1 MLLRPAHLGRA
12 NAFALLR
19 LLPMSDRD
27 TDVEL
32 LTLRHRLSVPERQ
45 LGEEKVGFS
54 PSDRAFPVALPY
66 RLPGRTDDVLGKDDV
81 AGRGG
86 RRGSTSRLRQG
97 GGQGAGRCQDGAR
110 AAESAV

>member
-12 NAFALLR
+12 NAFAMLR

-27 TDVEL
+27 TDVEIL
-32 LTLRHRLSVPERQ
+32 ALRHRLSVPERQ
-45 LGEEKVGFS
+45 LGEEKVWFS
-54 PSDRAFPVALPY
+54 PSDRAFPY

-81 AGRGG
+81 AGRCG
-86 RRGSTSRLRQG
+86 RRGSTSRLWQG
-97 GGQGAGRCQDGAR
+97 DGQGCQDGVR

>member
-32 LTLRHRLSVPERQ
+32 LTLRH
-45 LGEEKVGFS
+45 
-54 PSDRAFPVALPY
+54 